1 MQAIIMA
8 AGKGTRLGAF
18 TENTPKCLLRIKG
31 KRLIDINLAVL
42 HRFGIWDITIVTGF
56 QDRKISEAVGEIPGI
71 RLVYNPFYEFTNV
84 LGSYYMG
91 MKYLHDDFLYLHAD
105 TICESG
111 IFYDLLRDGGDVVLP
126 VEAGSCDDEAMKVR
140 LDRGKVI
147 EITKQM
153 PPEKALGEFI
163 GIAKIRKNVIETLNN
178 SAEEILRNG
187 NFTSYFEAALQKV
200 IDTGK
205 YDFRIIETSG
215 RFWREI
221 DFPEDYEKAERN
233 ISTDLV
239 NF

>member
-105 TICESG
+105 TICEAG
-111 IFYDLLRDGGDVVLP
+111 IFCDLLRNDGDVALP
-126 VEAGSCDDEAMKVR
+126 VDGGSCDDEAMKVR
-140 LDRGKVI
+140 LEGGRVA

-153 PPEKALGEFI
+153 PGEKAFGEFV
-163 GIAKIRKNVIETLNN
+163 GIAKIRKNVIETLNQA
-178 SAEEILRNG
+178 AEELLRG
-187 NFTSYFEAALQKV
+187 RNFSSYFEAALQKV

-205 YDFRIIETSG
+205 YDFRLIETGG

-221 DFPEDYEKAERN
+221 DFPEDYEKAANN
-233 ISTDLV
+233 INTDLI

>member
-1 MQAIIMA
+1 MA
-8 AGKGTRLGAF
+8 AGKGTRLGTF
-18 TENTPKCLLRIKG
+18 TENTPKCLLSVRG
-31 KRLIDINLAVL
+31 KRLLDINITVL
-42 HRFGIWDITIVTGF
+42 HKFGIWDITIVTGF
-56 QDRKISEAVGEIPGI
+56 QDRKISEAVSGTPGI
-71 RLVYNPFYEFTNV
+71 RLAYNPFYKMTNV